1 MLMMNDE
8 LQDSQLKSAEAF
20 LPSIKKLVQKLISGD
35 IEGFAEIGGIG
46 IEEASNTYSSMLRF
60 QKRVL
65 EECFPDIEWRQPHAF
80 TMPPDEAIIEAVNES
95 ATGELYESKDL
106 IYPFAVIRESQQG
119 YSITP
124 REEFV
129 PGFYET
135 LQALGHIPNNT
146 SWGVALDMWCG
157 DYRTDL
163 TLTFDIIVNDG
174 AISFLVED
182 LHVL

>member
-1 MLMMNDE
+1 MKTITSSSDL
-8 LQDSQLKSAEAF
+8 LK
-20 LPSIKKLVQKLISGD
+20 PIKRLVEPLLSGD
-35 IEGFAEIGGIG
+35 ISSFAKIGNITEVG
-46 IEEASNTYSSMLRF
+46 ASNLYQALLEF
-60 QKRVL
+60 QLDL
-65 EECFPDIEWRQPHAF
+65 EECFPDIEWKKPHAF
-80 TMPPDEAIIEAVNES
+80 TMPPDEAIIEAVHES
-95 ATGELYESKDL
+95 ATGDLYESKDL
-106 IYPFAVIRESQQG
+106 IYPFAIIRESQQG

-135 LQALGHIPNNT
+135 LQALGYIPNNT

-163 TLTFDIIVNDG
+163 TLTFDAIVKDG